1 MINAGLR
8 PLLLQNLTF
17 PIVNKSLFI
26 APSADLIGKIT
37 LFEGSS
43 IWYQTVLRADLNFIS
58 IGADSNVQDG
68 TVIHLANDYPAIVG
82 ARVTIGHRA
91 VVHACQ
97 IADEV
102 LVGMG
107 AIILDGAEIGGGC
120 IIGAG
125 ALIPKNMVVPP
136 NSLVLGLPARVV
148 RPLTAEERAS
158 IPALAAKYREVARVY
173 AERRREEAAHLLPS

>member
-8 PLLLQNLTF
+8 ALLMENLTI
-17 PIVNKSLFI
+17 PIVNQSLFI

-37 LFEGSS
+37 LLERSS
-43 IWYQTVLRADLNFIS
+43 VWYQAVLRADLNFIS

-68 TVIHLANDYPAIVG
+68 AVIHLADHYPAIIG

-91 VVHACQ
+91 VVHACH

-107 AIILDGAEIGGGC
+107 AIILDGAEIGEGC

-125 ALIPKNMVVPP
+125 AVVPKGMIVPP
-136 NSLVLGLPARVV
+136 NSMVMGLPARVV
-148 RPLTAEERAS
+148 RPLRPDERAG
-158 IPALAAKYREVARVY
+158 IPLLAAKYVEVARIY
-173 AERRREEAAHLLPS
+173 REKGYGKDK